1 MRAFAF
7 VDFMKNFYPIK
18 FDIKNTIPK
27 NLGRTGILKTP
38 HGEIKTPAFVAVG
51 TLASVKGLS
60 PEDLHILGAQVV
72 LGNTYH
78 LYLQP
83 GEDVVASAGGL
94 GKFMNWQGPTMTD
107 SGGFQVFSLGFAYKK
122 GVSKVAKEAPTEA
135 ELEGKEENFSEHSSL
150 VKIDDNGVTFKSHI
164 DGSTHRFT
172 PESSITIQEK
182 LGADMIFAFDECT
195 SPLAQ
200 KEYMKKAV
208 ARTHKWAK
216 RCLDARTRDD
226 QALFGI
232 VQGGRYK
239 DLREE
244 SAKYIASLPFE
255 GFGIGGSFDKDDM
268 KEVVE
273 LVNKILP
280 EEKPRHML
288 GIGEVEDIFEGV
300 QRGVDLFDCVLPTR
314 LARHGVLFTKE
325 GKYNIKK
332 TTNKEKF
339 EKVVKDCECYTCKNY
354 TKAYLHHLHRSGEML
369 AHRLSSI
376 HNLYFMMELMENIR
390 RSIEQGNFAEFKKE
404 FLERYKK

>member
-1 MRAFAF
+1 
-7 VDFMKNFYPIK
+7 MKNFYPIK

-172 PESSITIQEK
+172 PKSSITIQEK

-339 EKVVKDCECYTCKNY
+339 EKVVKGCECYTCKNY

>member
-1 MRAFAF
+1 M
-7 VDFMKNFYPIK
+7 NNSIK
-18 FDIKNTIPK
+18 FCIKKEIPGA
-27 NLGRTGILKTP
+27 LGRSGVLATP
-38 HGEIKTPAFVAVG
+38 HGDIKTPAFVAVG
-51 TLASVKGLS
+51 TLATVKSLS
-60 PEDLHILGAQVV
+60 PEDIKELGAQVV
-72 LGNTYH
+72 LANTYH

-83 GEDVVASAGGL
+83 GADIVAKAGGL

-107 SGGFQVFSLGFAYKK
+107 SGGFQVFSLGFAFKK
-122 GVSKVAKEAPTEA
+122 GVSKVAKEAH
-135 ELEGKEENFSEHSSL
+135 KEEDLENFTEDKKSEHGAL
-150 VKIDDNGVTFKSHI
+150 AKIDDDGVTFKSHL

-172 PESSITIQEK
+172 PESSIAIQEK
-182 LGADMIFAFDECT
+182 LGADMIFVFDECT

-208 ARTHKWAK
+208 ARTHRWAK
-216 RCLDARTRDD
+216 RCLDARERDD

-232 VQGGRYK
+232 VQGGRYE

-314 LARHGVLFTKE
+314 LARHGILFTKD
-325 GKYNIKK
+325 GKYDIKK
-332 TTNKEKF
+332 TINKEKF
-339 EKVVKDCECYTCKNY
+339 EKVVQSCQCHTCKNH
-354 TKAYLHHLHRSGEML
+354 TKAYLHHLHRSGEIL

-390 RSIEQGNFAEFKKE
+390 RSIEEGNFTEFKKE
-404 FLERYKK
+404 FLEKYKK

>member
-1 MRAFAF
+1 M
-7 VDFMKNFYPIK
+7 NNSIK
-18 FDIKNTIPK
+18 FCIKKEIPGA
-27 NLGRTGILKTP
+27 LGRSGILATP

-51 TLASVKGLS
+51 TLATVKSLS
-60 PEDLHILGAQVV
+60 PEDLLELNAQVV

-83 GEDVVASAGGL
+83 GEDVVAEAGGI

-107 SGGFQVFSLGFAYKK
+107 SGGFQVFSLGFAFKK
-122 GVSKVAKEAPTEA
+122 GVSKVAKETH
-135 ELEGKEENFSEHSSL
+135 KEEDLESFTEDKKSEHGAL
-150 VKIDDNGVTFKSHI
+150 AKIDDDGVTFKSHL

-172 PESSITIQEK
+172 PESSIAIQEK

-200 KEYMKKAV
+200 KEYMKKALD
-208 ARTHKWAK
+208 RTHRWAK
-216 RCLDARTRDD
+216 RCLDARKRED

-288 GIGEVEDIFEGV
+288 GIGEVEDVFEGV

-314 LARHGVLFTKE
+314 LARHGILFTKS
-325 GKYNIKK
+325 GKYDIKK
-332 TTNKEKF
+332 TINKEKF
-339 EKVVKDCECYTCKNY
+339 EKVVEGCQCHTCKNH

-376 HNLYFMMELMENIR
+376 HNLHFMMELMENIR
-390 RSIEQGNFAEFKKE
+390 KSIEEGNFSEFKKE
-404 FLERYKK
+404 FLEEYKK

>member
-1 MRAFAF
+1 MRAINL
-7 VDFMKNFYPIK
+7 KIK
-18 FDIKNTIPK
+18 KQIPEA
-27 NLGRTGILKTP
+27 LGRTGVLSTS
-38 HGEIKTPAFVAVG
+38 HGDIKTPAFVTVG
-51 TLASVKGLS
+51 TLATVKALS
-60 PEDLHILGAQVV
+60 PEELKGIGSQVI

-83 GEDVVASAGGL
+83 GEDIVAKAGGL

-135 ELEGKEENFSEHSSL
+135 ELEGKDEYANEYSSEHSSL
-150 VKIDDNGVTFKSHI
+150 VKIDEEGVTFKSHL
-164 DGSTHRFT
+164 DGSSHRFT
-172 PESSITIQEK
+172 PESSIAIQEK

-208 ARTHKWAK
+208 DRTHRWAK
-216 RCLDARTRDD
+216 RCLDARVRED
-226 QALFGI
+226 QALLGI

-239 DLREE
+239 DLRES

-268 KEVVE
+268 KEVVQ

-314 LARHGVLFTKE
+314 LARHGVLFTE
-325 GKYNIKK
+325 NGKFSIKK
-332 TTNKEKF
+332 IENQRKF
-339 EKVVKDCECYTCKNY
+339 EPVVLGCECYSCKNY
-354 TKAYLHHLHRSGEML
+354 TKAYLCHLLRSGEIL
-369 AHRLSSI
+369 GHRLASI
-376 HNLYFMMELMENIR
+376 HNLYFLVSLVDKIRKSILEEN
-390 RSIEQGNFAEFKKE
+390 FFEFKKE
-404 FLERYKK
+404 FLEKYKNI